1 MAGLSAP
8 AGPLG
13 VAVVGW
19 GWMGAVHARAW
30 SRLGHHYPDLAGLVR
45 LVSVADPVAER
56 RDDAVRR
63 FGFTAAYDGWRE
75 AVDDPAVHLVSVT
88 APNAVHREIGRAVAA
103 AGKHLWIEKPVG
115 LDADDARAVADAVRA
130 AGIASAVG
138 FNYRNAPAVE
148 RARELV
154 LAGAL
159 GEVTHAR
166 VQLCSDYAAHPEGA
180 LTWRFERATGGAG
193 VLGDLGSHGVDLVRF
208 LLGDVER
215 LVADTAVFVPSRP
228 RPVGAGDHFARGGG
242 ETGAVENEDFVAA
255 LLRTRSG
262 VRVTLEASR
271 VAVGEQNSYSFSLH
285 GSRGSLAW
293 DFRRLGELLA
303 AVNDGVSD
311 YQDVPTSTVLVS
323 PGHGELGAF
332 QPGAGIAMGYDDLK
346 VIEAARFVRS
356 ALGGGQVGATVDDAA
371 RAAEVL
377 DARAESARTG
387 AWVNVGWQQR

>member
-1 MAGLSAP
+1 MAGLSAR
-8 AGPLG
+8 AEPLG

-30 SRLGHHYPDLAGLVR
+30 SRLGHHYPDLTGVVR

-63 FGFTAAYDGWRE
+63 FGFAAAHDGWRA
-75 AVDDPAVHLVSVT
+75 AVDDPRVHLVSVT
-88 APNAVHREIGRAVAA
+88 APNAVHREIGCAVAA

-130 AGIASAVG
+130 AGVTSAVG

-148 RARELV
+148 RARELIR
-154 LAGAL
+154 AGAL

-166 VQLCSDYAAHPEGA
+166 VQLFSDYAAHPEGA
-180 LTWRFERATGGAG
+180 LGWRFERATGGAG
-193 VLGDLGSHGVDLVRF
+193 VLGDLASHGVDLVRF
-208 LLGDVER
+208 LLGDVDR
-215 LVADTAVFVPSRP
+215 LVADTAVFVPTRP

-242 ETGAVENEDFVAA
+242 EPGAVENDDFVAA

-262 VRVTLEASR
+262 ARVTLAASR
-271 VAVGEQNSYSFSLH
+271 VAVGEQNAYSFSLH

-293 DFRRLGELLA
+293 DFRRMGELQV
-303 AVNDGVSD
+303 AVNDGVTD
-311 YQDVPTSTVLVS
+311 YQDVPTATVLVG

-332 QPGAGIAMGYDDLK
+332 QPGAGIAMSYDDLK
-346 VIEAARFVRS
+346 VVEAARFVR
-356 ALGGGQVGATVDDAA
+356 AAVGGERVGATVADAV

-377 DARAESARTG
+377 DAVAESARTG
-387 AWVNVGWQQR
+387 AWVSVG